1 MTSPQRKNSIFNMM
15 SFSPTLNML
24 ASSPS
29 SFATPSPFALRHRD
43 SYVHQRELESQFCR
57 DLVCCNQPIADL
69 HELLQHYEEQH
80 VEIHPDTASPKR
92 TEEEEDDD
100 DEEMEEDE
108 DDTHGN
114 LPILLSS
121 QDMSALEHEG
131 MTNGSTL
138 GLENMDF
145 SHFGA
150 GLMHPDADKPYRCDV
165 PGCDKAYKNPNG
177 LKYHRMHGHCESTDS
192 DNEADALQKPYQCTV
207 MGCRKR
213 YKNMN
218 GLKYHIEHSH
228 IKKMQAALPPWM
240 ATPWQLQQHPQ
251 QQSQHLHPHIQH
263 PHHPH
268 HPQQQ
273 QQQSVAHQSTLNP
286 QAFL

>member
-1 MTSPQRKNSIFNMM
+1 MTSPQRKNSLFNFNM

-29 SFATPSPFALRHRD
+29 SFMQPSPFTLRHRD
-43 SYVHQRELESQFCR
+43 SYVHQRELESKFCR

-69 HELLQHYEEQH
+69 HELLQHYQEQH
-80 VEIHPDTASPKR
+80 VEIQPNDVPASPKH
-92 TEEEEDDD
+92 E
-100 DEEMEEDE
+100 EEDE
-108 DDTHGN
+108 DEMEDDNPNGN

-121 QDMSALEHEG
+121 QDMSALEHDG
-131 MTNGSTL
+131 L
-138 GLENMDF
+138 GIENMDF
-145 SHFGA
+145 SHFGPAA

-192 DNEADALQKPYQCTV
+192 DNEQDALQKPYQCTA

-218 GLKYHIEHSH
+218 GLKYHIEHTH
-228 IKKMQAALPPWM
+228 IKKMQNALPPWM
-240 ATPWQLQQHPQ
+240 ATPWQLQQ
-251 QQSQHLHPHIQH
+251 
-263 PHHPH
+263 
-268 HPQQQ
+268 QQQ
-273 QQQSVAHQSTLNP
+273 QQQQQPQPPQPLPIQHPQSTLPAHQLNP
-286 QAFL
+286 QAFM